1 MSTSQKRRET
11 GNLKPN
17 YNYIAQAKTSELRQ
31 ENQMVL
37 AKEEPLLYT
46 RMYRKNFVAKNNSL
60 CQSNHTR
67 VAVPRGNSSCNKQAA
82 FLTDEFP

>member
-46 RMYRKNFVAKNNSL
+46 RMYRKNWWQKTTL
-60 CQSNHTR
+60 CANPITQESQYQEEILPAT
-67 VAVPRGNSSCNKQAA
+67 SKQL
-82 FLTDEFP
+82 F